1 MCSLKHILEN
11 PLYQIFFSELKDKT
25 TGRYL
30 ILQEV
35 ERLPFGWAG
44 NGALWRGSRDDISL
58 RPACRFI
65 AFEVLEELG

>member
-1 MCSLKHILEN
+1 MLD
-11 PLYQIFFSELKDKT
+11 IFFGTKRQIA
-25 TGRYL
+25 GRYL

-65 AFEVLEELG
+65 AFQALEELG